1 MRIPLTRLIARN
13 PFPSVTVLM
22 ERVVECCEDVPILIE
37 ALIGGDQAEVIA
49 MAKQIST
56 KECACDSAKTSLR
69 DALPSGLFMPV
80 DRRDLLQL
88 VSQIDAIAD
97 CAEDVGVL
105 LTLRTFAVPAPMVQP
120 LRELL
125 HEVMETVR
133 ISAKVV
139 ANVDVL
145 LASRFGGNVAD
156 ETREL
161 ITRLGQQEHEADKR
175 QDRTAKILFGQE
187 DVMPPVS
194 IFMWNKVLNKIGDM
208 ANHAENVGDRVRL
221 FLAK

>member
-22 ERVVECCEDVPILIE
+22 DRVVDCCEDVPLLLEALIE
-37 ALIGGDQAEVIA
+37 ADHEAVTRIA
-49 MAKQIST
+49 KEISA
-56 KECACDSAKTSLR
+56 KECLCDESKTLVR
-69 DALPSGLFMPV
+69 DALPTGLFMPV

-88 VSQIDAIAD
+88 IAQIDAIAD

-105 LTLRTFAVPAPMVQP
+105 LTLRKFNVPEPMVSG
-120 LRELL
+120 LRELVI
-125 HEVMETVR
+125 EVMGTVR
-133 ISAKVV
+133 IAADVV

-145 LASRFGGNVAD
+145 LASGFSGSVAA
-156 ETREL
+156 ETIEL
-161 ITRLGQQEHEADKR
+161 IEGLGRQEHEADKR
-175 QDRTAKILFGQE
+175 QDQAAKLLFQQE
-187 DVMPPVS
+187 ELISPVA